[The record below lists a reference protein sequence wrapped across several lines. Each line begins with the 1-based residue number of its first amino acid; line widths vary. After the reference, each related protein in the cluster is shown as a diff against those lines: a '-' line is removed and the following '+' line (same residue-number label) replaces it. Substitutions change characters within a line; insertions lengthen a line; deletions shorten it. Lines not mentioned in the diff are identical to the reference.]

1 MQGRLCLDLT
11 REHHP
16 DLILLDLHL
25 PDIGGAEVLRRLRES
40 PETREIPVVVVSA
53 DATPRQIERL
63 RADGAR
69 DYLTKP
75 FDVKKF
81 LALVDEI
88 LGDGRR
94 RP

>member
-1 MQGRLCLDLT
+1 
-11 REHHP
+11 
-16 DLILLDLHL
+16 
-25 PDIGGAEVLRRLRES
+25 VLRRLRQS

-63 RADGAR
+63 RTDGAR

-94 RP
+94 RS